1 MSTIQS
7 SITIHTKKQENM
19 TYTQEKMQSMEAD
32 LEMTQM
38 LELADDAFKTPIKTM
53 LKREK
58 KICSQ

>member
-1 MSTIQS
+1 
-7 SITIHTKKQENM
+7 M